1 MMVLNR
7 IRRSGST
14 KASPVLASARWR
26 HALLAQPFADD
37 APIEALEH
45 AILRAP
51 PSADFTDRERELQ
64 AQGEILLQRV
74 EGVHDSLDPASAER
88 EQLRVV
94 VAFLYKMA
102 GLEVPE
108 RLAA

>member
-1 MMVLNR
+1 MTVLHR
-7 IRRSGST
+7 IRRSGSA
-14 KASPVLASARWR
+14 KQSPILESARWR
-26 HALLAQPFADD
+26 HALLAQPSADD
-37 APIEALEH
+37 APIEALEL

-51 PSADFTDRERELQ
+51 PSSDLAIRERELQ